1 MMKLQLVFQSEL
13 YDYNSPNS
21 LDRFVNVYYWIAQLV
36 KIKNVKI
43 ICKNIKN
50 DLSIKHVP
58 INSWFLRLVD
68 LDKKVLIFNLL
79 KKFNLINKN
88 KSKKIYRYKNSNVL
102 REIEPYLYDQGFNLI
117 DMPEVNFIFQNNE
130 DVIINK
136 KISDILDKFFEND
149 F

>member
-1 MMKLQLVFQSEL
+1 M
-13 YDYNSPNS
+13 
-21 LDRFVNVYYWIAQLV
+21 
-36 KIKNVKI
+36 
-43 ICKNIKN
+43 C
-50 DLSIKHVP
+50 
-58 INSWFLRLVD
+58 D

-102 REIEPYLYDQGFNLI
+102 REIEPYLYDRGFNLI

-130 DVIINK
+130 DVVINK

-149 F
+149 FLNYTFKKILFEMYKKCIKYYFKEKYIPKNIFRN